1 MIFNGF
7 RSVFSPN
14 SKLGVSFL
22 KYSFSATPSLPKVQV
37 FLALR
42 TEALLG
48 DAGYSWPSS
57 GDGLQ
62 QGKKELFNYRHSSLR
77 NIIERYFG
85 VLKAR
90 LLGLAFQEIKFV
102 KWRMSMMKLLIIYGL
117 WRANPQ

>member
-62 QGKKELFNYRHSSLR
+62 QVLLADGDRGNNGRPCPPLIYFVLFKICVHMNCLVKSL
-77 NIIERYFG
+77 NNLY
-85 VLKAR
+85 VL
-90 LLGLAFQEIKFV
+90 
-102 KWRMSMMKLLIIYGL
+102 
-117 WRANPQ
+117 

>member
-62 QGKKELFNYRHSSLR
+62 QGWKK
-77 NIIERYFG
+77 G
-85 VLKAR
+85 VVQLST
-90 LLGLAFQEIKFV
+90 FV
-102 KWRMSMMKLLIIYGL
+102 FEKYHRAVL
-117 WRANPQ
+117 WRIEGSFVGFSISRD